1 MIILGCGKALQ
12 ESIDEKQIKML
23 CWYYFIATSNNY
35 MIPSA
40 FSSVYTIQYFFLVVS
55 ELQYWTI
62 SFLILLQGSRP
73 YFPLLLKH
81 NSLPNAEQLR
91 NNSALVCTFC
101 YHSMLNQWRKW
112 VLHNYLYPNK
122 NGFQAN
128 GNFRYEAQSPSLS
141 PADRKYNWHDYNC
154 HLCGITTYRKRV
166 RALPV
171 NEFPF
176 VKHQKSDDG
185 LLLENGEYAVVCLD
199 CYESLR

>member
-1 MIILGCGKALQ
+1 MSIL
-12 ESIDEKQIKML
+12 IDFL
-23 CWYYFIATSNNY
+23 C
-35 MIPSA
+35 
-40 FSSVYTIQYFFLVVS
+40 
-55 ELQYWTI
+55 
-62 SFLILLQGSRP
+62 LQGSRP

-112 VLHNYLYPNK
+112 VLD
-122 NGFQAN
+122 
-128 GNFRYEAQSPSLS
+128 NFCLNIIKMINQILLRRYEAQSPSVN